1 MLILSFTHLFLNL
14 VIKCFLMIIF
24 DNENP
29 SKSHGGLVKTLLAFN
44 FPIRC
49 CIFFNKCVMYLS
61 FSCNSIVTLS
71 GMSGIVKNLKDFT
84 KNSGKCQESCWVFSN
99 IRKMSGI
106 LYDTLSGDIPYF
118 MFFRSMLKKSWI
130 YNKCLKHFAYF
141 QIRFAYH
148 IYIFSVCIQ
157 LTLFTTCHIQY

>member
-1 MLILSFTHLFLNL
+1 
-14 VIKCFLMIIF
+14 MIIF

-84 KNSGKCQESCWVFSN
+84 KTQENVRKVVEFLAISGKCLEFCM
-99 IRKMSGI
+99 IR
-106 LYDTLSGDIPYF
+106 
-118 MFFRSMLKKSWI
+118 
-130 YNKCLKHFAYF
+130 
-141 QIRFAYH
+141 
-148 IYIFSVCIQ
+148 
-157 LTLFTTCHIQY
+157 